1 MGILRNYCLYLT
13 LLFCFFL
20 TSALKAQ
27 QDTTAVDL
35 LQELNGQQPTST
47 SVSDLLP
54 RKMLPTQRLLWGEK
68 GLMRK
73 FDRFELTPEKR
84 QNELKVRR
92 FALKAHQ
99 AIGLATLG
107 AMIAQG
113 IVGAKLYNGD
123 YQLKDVHEG
132 LAAAINTGYFTT
144 AGLSFFAPPKAVD
157 ERKGFSS
164 IKAHRWLAAVHLSGM
179 IATNILADRVNESNT
194 LRAAHRAAAFSA
206 FGAYAAAVLVI
217 KF

>member
-1 MGILRNYCLYLT
+1 MIRFKSFIPFLILS
-13 LLFCFFL
+13 FFL
-20 TSALKAQ
+20 TGAVYAQ
-27 QDTTAVDL
+27 QDTTEVDL
-35 LQELNGQQPTST
+35 LKELGDQRPDQISA
-47 SVSDLLP
+47 SDLVP
-54 RKMLPTQRLLWGEK
+54 KKMLPTQRLLWGEK

-92 FALKAHQ
+92 FTLKAHQ

-107 AMIAQG
+107 AMVAQG
-113 IVGAKLYNGD
+113 IIGAKLYNGD
-123 YQLKDVHEG
+123 FQLKDVHEG
-132 LAAAINTGYFTT
+132 LAVAINTGYFTT

-179 IATNILADRVNESNT
+179 IATNILADRVNEST
-194 LRAAHRAAAFSA
+194 QLKAAHRAAAFSA

>member
-1 MGILRNYCLYLT
+1 MANTMKQHTKLLTGALFIL
-13 LLFCFFL
+13 FL
-20 TSALKAQ
+20 SIAYGQ
-27 QDTTAVDL
+27 QDSTAIDL
-35 LQELNGQQPTST
+35 LAELETQP
-47 SVSDLLP
+47 VPDLLP

-84 QNELKVRR
+84 QQELKVRR

-107 AMIAQG
+107 AMVAQG
-113 IVGAKLYNGD
+113 IVGSKLYDGD
-123 YQLKDVHEG
+123 YRIKDAHEA
-132 LAAAINTGYFTT
+132 LAVVVNTGYFTT
-144 AGLSFFAPPKAVD
+144 AGLSLFAPPKAVD

-179 IATNILADRVNESNT
+179 IATNILADRTEESANAKK
-194 LRAAHRAAAFSA
+194 LHRAAAFSA

>member
-1 MGILRNYCLYLT
+1 MRHLKLLIPT
-13 LLFCFFL
+13 LIVTFL
-20 TSALKAQ
+20 SSGKLQAQ

-35 LQELNGQQPTST
+35 LQELTEQQQTSA
-47 SVSDLLP
+47 DLLP
-54 RKMLPTQRLLWGEK
+54 KKMLPTQRLLWGEK

-113 IVGAKLYNGD
+113 FVGAKLYNGD
-123 YQLKDVHEG
+123 YQLKDLHEG

-144 AGLSFFAPPKAVD
+144 AGLSLFAPPKAVD

-164 IKAHRWLAAVHLSGM
+164 IKDHRWLAAVHMSGM
-179 IATNILADRVNESNT
+179 IATNILADRVHESNT
-194 LRAAHRAAAFSA
+194 IRAAHRAAAFSA

>member
-1 MGILRNYCLYLT
+1 MRFHIL
-13 LLFCFFL
+13 LLIGL
-20 TSALKAQ
+20 LGLLESPPVLAQ

-35 LQELNGQQPTST
+35 LAELEEQPAAQ
-47 SVSDLLP
+47 LLP
-54 RKMLPTQRLLWGEK
+54 KKMLPTQRLLWGEK
-68 GLMRK
+68 GVMRR

-84 QNELKVRR
+84 QQELKVRR

-107 AMIAQG
+107 AMVAQG
-113 IVGAKLYNGD
+113 IVGSKLSNGD
-123 YQLKDVHEG
+123 YSVKDAHEM
-132 LAAAINTGYFTT
+132 LAVVVNTGYFTT
-144 AGLSFFAPPKAVD
+144 AGLSLFTPPKAVD

-179 IATNILADRVNESNT
+179 IATNILADKAEEGGN
-194 LRAAHRAAAFSA
+194 LKKAHRAAAFSA
-206 FGAYAAAVLVI
+206 FGAYAAAVIVI